1 MRPVLHGDISA
12 AARALLAAPLADR
25 DQLSTLLISAAEV
38 ADQHVARTGRLHPVY
53 GNGSLM
59 AAARSRPL
67 ADEPSF
73 DDLQYCQCFEMVLL
87 KLIRFQIKQS
97 RS

>member
-1 MRPVLHGDISA
+1 MV
-12 AARALLAAPLADR
+12 
-25 DQLSTLLISAAEV
+25 
-38 ADQHVARTGRLHPVY
+38 
-53 GNGSLM
+53 
-59 AAARSRPL
+59 AARSRPL